1 MHKAGTLGLSCG
13 CSEVFDRPHAGR
25 SLGPHGDWVPMATAP
40 PDRSRSCLSF
50 PGWTWKP
57 AQETAESL
65 ADHSAH
71 LPTHGSVRRR
81 STQVCEVPPHPRPH
95 NRGAS
100 HAGVLVWGSGDK
112 PAATFI
118 HLSVRQSR
126 LFVVLGLRSPFPCR
140 LSAESHAQLSKVT
153 HTPGHLARL
162 SPTALTMQ
170 QVPLQLSAPAFPPC
184 GRLEKTP

>member
-1 MHKAGTLGLSCG
+1 MAALRSSIVPTRAGPWGRMETGFPWQLLHQIEAEAACL
-13 CSEVFDRPHAGR
+13 FQAG
-25 SLGPHGDWVPMATAP
+25 
-40 PDRSRSCLSF
+40 
-50 PGWTWKP
+50 PGN
-57 AQETAESL
+57 
-65 ADHSAH
+65 
-71 LPTHGSVRRR
+71 RRR
-81 STQVCEVPPHPRPH
+81 KRPRVLGRPQCPFTDSRLCKAAVHSGLRGSPPRPH

-118 HLSVRQSR
+118 HLSVRRSR

-140 LSAESHAQLSKVT
+140 LSAESHAQLLNVT
-153 HTPGHLARL
+153 HTPGYLAHL